1 MMRKL
6 CFALFIAIIFTILST
21 SCISKN
27 GSSTDKSVY
36 DKTKTPLQNKLMQ
49 YDYEIAKES
58 SKEII
63 YIIRGEDNSLDFKE
77 FTVSNND
84 TINLTLKENERFI
97 ISLYSNETV
106 KAEWVLEYND
116 TYIKVESEELLNNFK
131 KVPRDSTGMSYSRK
145 FFTLTNLNIGRTTLN
160 FKYKS
165 LDSSSDFNP
174 FTFKINIEII

>member
-1 MMRKL
+1 MRKL
-6 CFALFIAIIFTILST
+6 CLALFIATIFTILST

-27 GSSTDKSVY
+27 DSHI

-58 SKEII
+58 NEEII
-63 YIIRGEDNSLDFKE
+63 YIIQGEDNNLDFKK
-77 FTVSNND
+77 FTVSSND
-84 TINLTLKENERFI
+84 ELNLTLKENERFI

-116 TYIKVESEELLNNFK
+116 TYIKVESEELLDSFK
-131 KVPRDSTGMSYSRK
+131 KVPVNSTGMSYSRK
-145 FFTLTNLNIGRTTLN
+145 IFTLTALNADKTTLN

-174 FTFKINIEII
+174 FTFKINIEIK